1 VQEEGFRTVDFDDQH
16 LASILYVDD
25 PAQISFYN
33 LETVRKLVDFQFVR
47 TKQFLERM
55 LGFYVLGFML
65 PFVISLSTTNL
76 VLLNVAYTCC
86 FFTQIFF
93 FLFELIQLKE
103 QRLDY
108 FKDFW
113 NLVDTSQFAFFLLLY
128 VIKMLSQFQTDSTM
142 EILLQGVLLYQCF
155 YKLAYF
161 VRIYDAPCFIM
172 TMLTVI
178 ASEAFAYVCFVLV
191 SLFGFVKIYQ
201 LLHTGINDPGNEY
214 EQIKSEFIQRSIQ
227 AYKNAAGEV
236 TAPNLDDIM
245 SARLEGNPMTYVLMF
260 SFVIFIWICQQLFF
274 GMSGTFFVA

>member
-16 LASILYVDD
+16 LASLLFLED

-47 TKQFLERM
+47 TQQFLERM

-108 FKDFW
+108 FKDLW

-128 VIKMLSQFQTDSTM
+128 VIKMLSQFQTDSNM

-161 VRIYDAPCFIM
+161 VRIYDGACFVM
-172 TMLTVI
+172 TMITAI
-178 ASEAFAYVCFVLV
+178 ASETAAYVSFVLV

-201 LLHTGINDPGNEY
+201 LLHTGINDPGSEY
-214 EQIKSEFIQRSIQ
+214 EQIKSEFVQRSIQ

-245 SARLEGNPMTYVLMF
+245 SARLAGNPMQYTLIF
-260 SFVIFIWICQQLFF
+260 SFVIFIWISQQLFF
-274 GMSGTFFVA
+274 GMSGTFFVS